1 MGKFLKNKKIFF
13 FIFLGIF
20 LIASQ
25 ALALELSWP
34 PSPGPDH
41 IILTESTPL
50 NKLVQYFYEW
60 GIFLGGLAAFI
71 ALIIAGFQYLTSVGD
86 PARMKDAMDRI
97 KSTLLGL
104 VLLLGSW
111 LILNTINPE
120 LTTLRLPP
128 TRLED
133 IGQLECGCPKDAVCP
148 DCLDPKENYECVG
161 DENPGDGKKEGICI
175 MKKKEELTCEKAQ
188 VFAGP
193 DYDDSEGSDWIH
205 KPGETIEFSAKS
217 VKVFTADGKDCC
229 SDEAYEKGYYGCR
242 CSLQVFSGGWFFGW
256 GCGNMKAIVPGCE
269 KRIEDYTDE
278 SIKCIKLIKSPY

>member
-148 DCLDPKENYECVG
+148 DCPDPKENY
-161 DENPGDGKKEGICI
+161 
-175 MKKKEELTCEKAQ
+175 
-188 VFAGP
+188 
-193 DYDDSEGSDWIH
+193 
-205 KPGETIEFSAKS
+205 
-217 VKVFTADGKDCC
+217 
-229 SDEAYEKGYYGCR
+229 
-242 CSLQVFSGGWFFGW
+242 
-256 GCGNMKAIVPGCE
+256 
-269 KRIEDYTDE
+269 
-278 SIKCIKLIKSPY
+278 